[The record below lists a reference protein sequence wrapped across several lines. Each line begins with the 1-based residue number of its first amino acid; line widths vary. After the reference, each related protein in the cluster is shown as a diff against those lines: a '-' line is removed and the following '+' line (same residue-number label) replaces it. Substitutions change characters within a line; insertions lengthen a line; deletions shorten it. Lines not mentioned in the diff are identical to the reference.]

1 MTTCYKKGKGN
12 SIVTGCKGPAACDVW
27 ALEEEGTPVTFPDGH
42 AALAERDLSNHLFAF
57 ALVRRKTSLGGG
69 NEEYVA
75 QR

>member
-1 MTTCYKKGKGN
+1 M
-12 SIVTGCKGPAACDVW
+12 W
-27 ALEEEGTPVTFPDGH
+27 ALEAEGTPVTLPDGH